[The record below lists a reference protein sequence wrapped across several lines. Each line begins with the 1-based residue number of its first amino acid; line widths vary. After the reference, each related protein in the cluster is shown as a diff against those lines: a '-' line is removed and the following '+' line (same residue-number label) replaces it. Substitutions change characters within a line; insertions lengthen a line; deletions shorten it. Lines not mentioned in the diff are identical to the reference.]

1 MANRRGWRLGPAS
14 AGAARTPAGAAPAQ
28 GGGGGGGSPK
38 GPGQRVHMRGKRK
51 QAGPAPS
58 VRALNDY
65 LNDNKRNGKTHGAL
79 HDEWTV
85 QSKLSDFDVLSELG
99 RGAYGVVSKVRY
111 RRDGRVYVLKEVNV
125 ASLNSKEQTE
135 AVSEVILL
143 RKVRHPNIVKYYDS
157 FINDKC
163 LYIVME
169 FAEGGNLQDWVTRQ
183 RASKKHFEER
193 EVWRVYWEIA
203 QAVSYLH
210 SLKITHRDLTTVNIL
225 LGAHR
230 KILLCDLGVSRV
242 NKAQDQLMKTRVGTP
257 LFLSPE
263 VVMRR
268 PYCAKV
274 DIWAMGC
281 LMYTMMVR
289 SLPASLQPGRDFF
302 GRS

>member
-1 MANRRGWRLGPAS
+1 MHMKGTRGAS
-14 AGAARTPAGAAPAQ
+14 
-28 GGGGGGGSPK
+28 
-38 GPGQRVHMRGKRK
+38 
-51 QAGPAPS
+51 GPAPS
-58 VRALNDY
+58 VRSLNDY
-65 LNDNKRNGKTHGAL
+65 LNENKRNGRTHGAL

-111 RRDGRVYVLKEVNV
+111 RRDGRLYVLKEVNV

-157 FINDKC
+157 FIDGKS

-169 FAEGGNLQDWVTRQ
+169 YAVGGNLQEWVSRTRS
-183 RASKKHFEER
+183 AKKYFEER

-210 SLKITHRDLTTVNIL
+210 SMKITHRDLTTVNVL
-225 LGAHR
+225 LGDHNR
-230 KILLCDLGVSRV
+230 VMICDLGVSRV
-242 NKAQDQLMKTRVGTP
+242 TKGEDMLMKTRVGTP

-274 DIWAMGC
+274 DVWAMGC
-281 LMYTMMVR
+281 LMYTLLALKAPFMGHNLIDLAQAITKKAPQR
-289 SLPASLQPGRDFF
+289 LPDSYSKELRYTVGQMLRKDPARRPSINEVLGFVP
-302 GRS
+302 